1 MIGRTPSLAER
12 SGFRGYASA
21 RIALGRSTPQHVQQL
36 VMRDYCVKRGMTY
49 LLAATEYCMP
59 GSTMILDGV
68 LAELARVQGIVIYSL
83 GLLPTSADKRR
94 EVYRRVIEEH
104 CTLHLAVEGLVVA
117 SWADAQKLEELW
129 IIYDVIAQQGADVLD
144 WLEKWD
150 RTHARDQFS

>member
-1 MIGRTPSLAER
+1 
-12 SGFRGYASA
+12 
-21 RIALGRSTPQHVQQL
+21 
-36 VMRDYCVKRGMTY
+36 
-49 LLAATEYCMP
+49 MP

-117 SWADAQKLEELW
+117 SWADAKKLEELW
-129 IIYDVIAQQGADVLD
+129 IIYDVIAQQSADVLD